1 MDIIKR
7 AFVLICVLFLLVPHT
22 ILLVQL
28 YEYGLYSHQH
38 TLWLVV
44 SNFVGFFPASQSLY
58 YTINKHYMVHEFV
71 FFYLITLNSGTY
83 HLCNK
88 INYEGKYC
96 QYLSEEILI
105 QLDYVNSYLCII
117 ATILYLAK
125 FEFMGDSFVKN
136 VIKFTVHGIAYLL
149 VTILTIKYRTSQ
161 LSALFTS
168 FMLIFVLIMFASYR
182 FRYVE
187 LYFTYYRGCLFLIGF
202 VFAMIAFITYL
213 YISINSLQGEE
224 RYWIYHS
231 FLWHVPVMLS
241 PVFIIESS
249 TLSKNK
255 MFFDWLH
262 DIFFSS
268 NNTIDGPPY
277 NEADQNEEDGAEEQ
291 LDQNEI
297 EIV

>member
-1 MDIIKR
+1 MDII
-7 AFVLICVLFLLVPHT
+7 ASAIVLICVLFLLVPDI
-22 ILLVQL
+22 ILLVL
-28 YEYGLYSHQH
+28 LWEYDLYSHQDI
-38 TLWLVV
+38 LWLVV
-44 SNFVGFFPASQSLY
+44 SNFVGFFPAAQSLY
-58 YTINKHYMVHEFV
+58 YTINKHYMVHEFM

-88 INYEGKYC
+88 INYNENYC
-96 QYLSEEILI
+96 QYLSKEILI

-168 FMLIFVLIMFASYR
+168 FILIFVLIMFASYR

-187 LYFTYYRGCLFLIGF
+187 LYFTFYRGCLFFIGF
-202 VFAMIAFITYL
+202 VFAIIAFVTYL
-213 YISINSLQGEE
+213 YISIHSLHGEE
-224 RYWIYHS
+224 KYWIYHS
-231 FLWHVPVMLS
+231 FLWHVPVLLS

-255 MFFDWLH
+255 MFFAWIR
-262 DIFFSS
+262 DIFLSS

-277 NEADQNEEDGAEEQ
+277 NQTEQTDQNENTEEENQ
-291 LDQNEI
+291 I